1 MTQNTFTLM
10 KKLFVMFLLTSQSM
24 IMLKAQHPM
33 GLVVGDLNT
42 PYAYTL
48 NPALTRSNLSNRAYI
63 NWWGSSLSLDNNFM
77 NYNAPFRI
85 SSWIN
90 NDYPVDKVGTNGTL
104 AFEQDWLPID
114 KSVKEWNLNYLNE
127 VHGPSI
133 FIPLDHFGG
142 FGFGVKAVSGF
153 SVDGVNSDLG
163 SILRYG
169 MGQANLGGINDLIG
183 KTIEQSEFS
192 INAEKYQEW
201 FLSFAGYN
209 ETDVVN
215 SWRWGFT
222 AKFLL
227 GMGMMHLGSDNLSI
241 QITDNQNIAV
251 NQLNADYYHTNDQSV
266 STILN
271 APFGLKF
278 DFVNGAGL
286 GGDLGFMYEYRPNA
300 KQNYR
305 GIDFC
310 AKEKFE
316 QYKWKFGASITDLG
330 FISYDGRGSEILS
343 TAGNY
348 VIDKDIVNALQYSQG
363 MDRFDLV
370 DQKLFDQF
378 DANAVNTFLS
388 YSPTALNVQFDNALN
403 QHLHLGAY
411 WTQSLKSQNT
421 VGLRRASYF
430 SVVPRWQDER
440 IEVGMPITLAHD
452 YSKLNWGVYGRIGP
466 VIVGSDNLIGLGQFI
481 KNDHYTGASFYFGF
495 RSKIGDCEKNYK
507 ERYENN
513 RPLEKNDSVP
523 VEKKNIPK
531 DTVVIQKVVKDTVYV
546 NKTPNNN
553 LPLEHL
559 KIKEADLKKK
569 EDALKLKEL
578 DIKAKEDAIK
588 AKQLELEKVA
598 NSTNTANTDCN
609 KTVAILKA
617 DLAKS
622 KGDVEK
628 SKLDL
633 LTLENQ
639 CKSAKGDAQ
648 IKVSQLEGDLLKEKA
663 KNLQL
668 ASELEKAKIL
678 SSTSNNCA
686 KQTKQLDSL
695 LKIEAKRNAELN
707 VEIAKAK
714 LDYSTLRNKCD
725 ESDKKM
731 AQLQLEINDLKGK
744 SAVGNSCCDKLAKLE
759 IDYGVEKEKNA
770 TLQAE
775 ILKAKAASL
784 NQTDLLNKANAD
796 LKICEEKLKVANS
809 KITIAEDCTPYKNK
823 VAQLDAKVNEL
834 NKLISA
840 LQLQVS
846 TLTADKKICEEKL
859 KAAATSNVGVSE
871 DCKPYKTK
879 AAQLEAK
886 VLELNKT
893 ISSLNAQVSTL
904 TADKKIC
911 EEKLKTSTSTT
922 EAASEDCTPYKL
934 KVAELEKKNAEL
946 IAKNATISAQ
956 ISSLQ
961 NQLIQI
967 SAEKKAAEDKL
978 KTITAAEDCTPYKTK
993 ITQLDAK
1000 IADLTKQ
1007 LTAAMA
1013 AQKICEEKLKTT
1025 SNIGVSEDC
1034 TPFKT
1039 KVAELE
1045 KKNADLTLKVSDL
1058 TSKNSTLTAQVS
1070 TLQNQ
1075 MVQISAEKKAVED
1088 KLKLASTN
1096 GEDCTPYKTKIADL
1110 EKQLIAVKAELA
1122 KTNET
1127 LDLCNKTKSEL
1138 NIQAQKSLELESKL
1152 TASIADKNKVQS
1164 DLNDAKSK
1172 IAELEAKLSA
1182 SASTNNTDALQA
1194 QINQLKAELSDKNAK
1209 INSLTS
1215 DLNSAKAE
1223 IANYKTKFDECQEEL
1238 NMLKG
1243 DQETL
1248 RKQIIRMDGEMS
1260 ELGQIIKNKDT
1271 EITKLKAQISTLQSD
1286 LKKCN
1291 DALNPPTTP
1300 SGGN

>member
-1 MTQNTFTLM
+1 MTQRTFTFM
-10 KKLFVMFLLTSQSM
+10 KKLIVMFLFTSQSL

-33 GLVVGDLNT
+33 GLVIGDLNT

-63 NWWGSSLSLDNNFM
+63 NWWGASMSLDNNFM

-85 SSWIN
+85 SAWIN
-90 NDYPVDKVGTNGTL
+90 NDYPTDKVSTNGTL
-104 AFEQDWLPID
+104 AFQQDWLPVD

-153 SVDGVNSDLG
+153 SVDGVSADLG

-169 MGQANLGGINDLIG
+169 MGQPSLGGINDLVG
-183 KTIEQSEFS
+183 KTIAQSEFS

-201 FLSFAGYN
+201 FMSFAGYS

-227 GMGMMHLGSDNLSI
+227 GMGMMHLGSDELNVT
-241 QITDNQNIAV
+241 ITDNQNVAI
-251 NQLNADYYHTNDQSV
+251 NQLNATYYHTNDQSV
-266 STILN
+266 ASILS

-278 DFVNGAGL
+278 DFVNGAGM

-300 KQNYR
+300 KQNYS
-305 GIDFC
+305 GVDFC

-343 TAGNY
+343 TVGNY
-348 VIDKDIVNALQYSQG
+348 TIDKDIVNALQYSQG

-370 DQKLFDQF
+370 DQKLFDPLQ
-378 DANAVNTFLS
+378 ANPVNTFLS

-411 WTQSLKSQNT
+411 WTQSLKSRNT

-440 IEVGMPITLAHD
+440 IEVGMPITLAND

-466 VIVGSDNLIGLGQFI
+466 VIIGSDNLVGLGQFI

-495 RSKIGDCEKNYK
+495 RSKIGDCEKTYK
-507 ERYENN
+507 ERYDNN
-513 RPLEKNDSVP
+513 RPIDKQDSVP
-523 VEKKNIPK
+523 VIKKNAPK
-531 DTVVIQKVVKDTVYV
+531 DTVFVQKIVKDTVFV
-546 NKTPNNN
+546 NKNPNNN
-553 LPLEHL
+553 IPLEQL

-588 AKQLELEKVA
+588 AKQLELDKV
-598 NSTNTANTDCN
+598 NNTANTANSDCN
-609 KTVAILKA
+609 KTLAILKA
-617 DLAKS
+617 ELAKS
-622 KGDVEK
+622 KGDLEK

-639 CKSAKGDAQ
+639 CKTAKGDAQ

-695 LKIEAKRNAELN
+695 LKIEAKRNADLN
-707 VEIAKAK
+707 VELAKAK
-714 LDYSTLRNKCD
+714 SDYSTLKNKCD
-725 ESDKKM
+725 ESDKKL
-731 AQLQLEINDLKGK
+731 AQLQAEISDLKGK
-744 SAVGNSCCDKLAKLE
+744 TSVGNSCCDKLAKLE
-759 IDYGVEKEKNA
+759 IDFGVEKEKNA
-770 TLQAE
+770 ILQAE
-775 ILKAKAASL
+775 VLKAKAANL
-784 NQTDLLNKANAD
+784 NQTELLTKANAD

-809 KITIAEDCTPYKNK
+809 KITIPEDCTPYKTK
-823 VAQLDAKVNEL
+823 AAQLDAKVAEL
-834 NKLISA
+834 NKLVST
-840 LQLQVS
+840 LQLQVA

-859 KAAATSNVGVSE
+859 KTAASSNVGVSE
-871 DCKPYKTK
+871 DCTPYKTK
-879 AAQLEAK
+879 VAQLDAK

-893 ISSLNAQVSTL
+893 IAALNAQVSTL

-911 EEKLKTSTSTT
+911 EEKLKTATSATPSS
-922 EAASEDCTPYKL
+922 SEDCTPYKL

-946 IAKNATISAQ
+946 SAKNATISAQ
-956 ISSLQ
+956 VSSLQ
-961 NQLIQI
+961 NQLVQI

-978 KTITAAEDCTPYKTK
+978 KNITASEDCTPYKTK
-993 ITQLDAK
+993 IAQLDVK
-1000 IADLTKQ
+1000 IADLNKQ
-1007 LTAAMA
+1007 LTAALA

-1034 TPFKT
+1034 TPYKT
-1039 KVAELE
+1039 KVTELE
-1045 KKNADLTLKVSDL
+1045 KKNADLTVKVADL
-1058 TSKNSTLTAQVS
+1058 TAKNTTLTAQVS
-1070 TLQNQ
+1070 NLQNQ
-1075 MVQISAEKKAVED
+1075 VVQISAEKKAVED
-1088 KLKLASTN
+1088 KLKLASTS

-1122 KTNET
+1122 KANET
-1127 LDLCNKTKSEL
+1127 LDLCNKAKSEL
-1138 NIQAQKSLELESKL
+1138 SIQAQKSVELESKISAC
-1152 TASIADKNKVQS
+1152 TADKNKLQS

-1172 IAELEAKLSA
+1172 IADLEAKLSA

-1194 QINQLKAELSDKNAK
+1194 QINQLKADLADKNAK
-1209 INSLTS
+1209 ISTLTN
-1215 DLNSAKAE
+1215 DLNSAKADL
-1223 IANYKTKFDECQEEL
+1223 ANYKSKFDECQEEL

-1248 RKQIIRMDGEMS
+1248 RKQIIRMDNEMGQMGE
-1260 ELGQIIKNKDT
+1260 IIKNKDI
-1271 EITKLKAQISTLQSD
+1271 EITKLKAQVSTLQSD

-1291 DALNPPTTP
+1291 DALNPPTAP